1 MKRCPK
7 CNQVFEEEWLSFCT
21 NDGTSLI
28 DTSALPSEPPPTMM
42 SPPMPPSVSPSEQ
55 PTINLQT
62 GGVSR
67 QPPAPY
73 SPPAPMQQSWQP
85 PSQPMQTGWQPPP
98 PPPYVK
104 SKKQGFAIASLI
116 LGILSFPG
124 TCLCYVGGIPMS
136 LAAII
141 FGSVSLVQI
150 KNDPENNTGKPL
162 ALTGVITGAAYLALC
177 IVVVLIYGVAIFTS
191 NLK

>member
-7 CNQVFEEEWLSFCT
+7 CNQVFDQEWLSFCT

-42 SPPMPPSVSPSEQ
+42 SSPPMPPSVSPSEQ

-62 GGVSR
+62 G

-98 PPPYVK
+98 PPAY
-104 SKKQGFAIASLI
+104 SQQKKQGLAIASMI
-116 LGILSFPG
+116 LGICSITVGWCCSLGLLSAP
-124 TCLCYVGGIPMS
+124 VGIALGI
-136 LAAII
+136 
-141 FGSVSLVQI
+141 VSLVQI
-150 KNDPENNTGKPL
+150 KNNPNENTGKPL
-162 ALTGVITGAAYLALC
+162 SITGIALSSAYLLFWVL
-177 IVVVLIYGVAIFTS
+177 IVLIYGVAIFTG

>member
-7 CNQVFEEEWLSFCT
+7 CNQVFDQEWLSFCT
-21 NDGTSLI
+21 NDGTSLV
-28 DTSALPSEPPPTMM
+28 DTSALPPEPPPTMM
-42 SPPMPPSVSPSEQ
+42 SPPLPPSVSPSEQ

-62 GGVSR
+62 GSS
-67 QPPAPY
+67 QPPPAPY
-73 SPPAPMQQSWQP
+73 SPPAPMQQSWPP
-85 PSQPMQTGWQPPP
+85 PSQPMQAGWQPPP
-98 PPPYVK
+98 PPAYVK

-150 KNDPENNTGKPL
+150 KNDPVNNTGKPL
-162 ALTGVITGAAYLALC
+162 ALTGVILGAAYLAFC
-177 IVVVLIYGVAIFTS
+177 IVIVLIYGVAIFTA

>member
-1 MKRCPK
+1 
-7 CNQVFEEEWLSFCT
+7 
-21 NDGTSLI
+21 
-28 DTSALPSEPPPTMM
+28 
-42 SPPMPPSVSPSEQ
+42 
-55 PTINLQT
+55 
-62 GGVSR
+62 
-67 QPPAPY
+67 
-73 SPPAPMQQSWQP
+73 
-85 PSQPMQTGWQPPP
+85 MQTGWQPPP

-116 LGILSFPG
+116 LGMLSFPG

-141 FGSVSLVQI
+141 LGSVSLVQI
-150 KNDPENNTGKPL
+150 KNDPVNNTGKPL
-162 ALTGVITGAAYLALC
+162 ALTGVIVGAAYLAFC

>member
-7 CNQVFEEEWLSFCT
+7 CNQVFDQEWLSFCT
-21 NDGTSLI
+21 NDGSSLI

-62 GGVSR
+62 GGTSP
-67 QPPAPY
+67 PPAPY

-98 PPPYVK
+98 APTYVVAA
-104 SKKQGFAIASLI
+104 KQGLAVASLI
-116 LGILSFPG
+116 CGIFSFTLGWCCSLGLVTGPVAIGLGIG
-124 TCLCYVGGIPMS
+124 A
-136 LAAII
+136 LA
-141 FGSVSLVQI
+141 QI
-150 KNDPENNTGKPL
+150 KNNPGKYVGKPL
-162 ALTGVITGAAYLALC
+162 AITGIALGAAYLLFWVL
-177 IVVVLIYGVAIFTS
+177 IVLIYGVAIFTG

>member
-7 CNQVFEEEWLSFCT
+7 CNQVFDQEWLSFCT
-21 NDGTSLI
+21 NDGASLV
-28 DTSALPSEPPPTMM
+28 DTSALPAEPPPTMM

-62 GGVSR
+62 GGVSS

-98 PPPYVK
+98 PPAYANKP
-104 SKKQGFAIASLI
+104 KQGLAITSLI
-116 LGILSFPG
+116 LGIVSMTIG
-124 TCLCYVGGIPMS
+124 LCCYLGVLTSPTAIVLGI
-136 LAAII
+136 
-141 FGSVSLVQI
+141 VSLTQI
-150 KNDPENNTGKPL
+150 KNDPTANGGKPFAIVGIVL
-162 ALTGVITGAAYLALC
+162 GALYFL
-177 IVVVLIYGVAIFTS
+177 VVAFIILIYGMSFLMQGV
-191 NLK
+191 K

>member
-7 CNQVFEEEWLSFCT
+7 CNQVFDQEWLSFCT

-28 DTSALPSEPPPTMM
+28 DTSAFPAEPPPTMM
-42 SPPMPPSVSPSEQ
+42 SSPPMPPSVSPSEQ

-62 GGVSR
+62 G
-67 QPPAPY
+67 QPAPY
-73 SPPAPMQQSWQP
+73 SPPAPIQQSWQP
-85 PSQPMQTGWQPPP
+85 PSQPMQAGWQPPP

-104 SKKQGFAIASLI
+104 SKKQGLAIASLI

-124 TCLCYVGGIPMS
+124 TCLCYVGGIPIS
-136 LAAII
+136 LTAII
-141 FGSVSLVQI
+141 LGSVSLVQI
-150 KNDPENNTGKPL
+150 KNDPVNNTGKPL
-162 ALTGVITGAAYLALC
+162 ALTGVILGAAYLAFC

-191 NLK
+191 SLK